1 MKKRIGYVL
10 LLSLFFLF
18 AACGT
23 TVKDPLELVGKTF
36 SVENL
41 RTNKDYATVTFTAE
55 EEKIYA
61 TGLAENGETLASEVV
76 EVAEEPD
83 ETSYYLVEWGEKT
96 YYAGRIEDDVYF
108 WFTHNPDEIGSTAK
122 NEYVLK
128 LIEED

>member
-1 MKKRIGYVL
+1 M
-10 LLSLFFLF
+10 
-18 AACGT
+18 
-23 TVKDPLELVGKTF
+23 KDPLELVGNTF

-61 TGLAENGETLASEVV
+61 TGLAENGETVASEVV

-83 ETSYYLVEWGEKT
+83 ETDYYLVEWGDKT

-108 WFTHNPDEIGSTAK
+108 WFTNNPDELGS
-122 NEYVLK
+122 
-128 LIEED
+128 EEKTRLYFKIN

>member
-1 MKKRIGYVL
+1 MKGVSSVKKRIGYVL

-23 TVKDPLELVGKTF
+23 TAKDPLELVGKTF

-61 TGLAENGETLASEVV
+61 TGLA
-76 EVAEEPD
+76 
-83 ETSYYLVEWGEKT
+83 
-96 YYAGRIEDDVYF
+96 
-108 WFTHNPDEIGSTAK
+108 
-122 NEYVLK
+122 
-128 LIEED
+128 

>member
-1 MKKRIGYVL
+1 LKGVSSVKKRIGYVL

-18 AACGT
+18 VACGT

-41 RTNKDYATVTFTAE
+41 RTNKDYAAVTFTAE

-61 TGLAENGETLASEVV
+61 TGLAENGETLASE
-76 EVAEEPD
+76 D
-83 ETSYYLVEWGEKT
+83 KTDYYLVEWGEKT

-128 LIEED
+128 LTEED

>member
-41 RTNKDYATVTFTAE
+41 RTNKDYATVTFMAE

-96 YYAGRIEDDVYF
+96 YYAGRIEDDIYF
-108 WFTHNPDEIGSTAK
+108 WFTHNPDGIGSTAK

>member
-10 LLSLFFLF
+10 LLALFFLF

-96 YYAGRIEDDVYF
+96 YYAGRIEDDIYF
-108 WFTHNPDEIGSTAK
+108 WFRMSLK
-122 NEYVLK
+122 N
-128 LIEED
+128 

>member
-1 MKKRIGYVL
+1 MKGVSSVKKRIGYVL

-55 EEKIYA
+55 EEKI
-61 TGLAENGETLASEVV
+61 
-76 EVAEEPD
+76 
-83 ETSYYLVEWGEKT
+83 
-96 YYAGRIEDDVYF
+96 
-108 WFTHNPDEIGSTAK
+108 
-122 NEYVLK
+122 
-128 LIEED
+128 

>member
-55 EEKIYA
+55 GEKIYA

-76 EVAEEPD
+76 KVAEEPD
-83 ETSYYLVEWGEKT
+83 ETDYYLVEWGDKT

-108 WFTHNPDEIGSTAK
+108 WFQNEPEELGSVE
-122 NEYVLK
+122 NRDYILK
-128 LIEED
+128 LTEED

>member
-41 RTNKDYATVTFTAE
+41 RTNKDYATVNFTAE

-61 TGLAENGETLASEVV
+61 TGLTENGETLASEVV

-83 ETSYYLVEWGEKT
+83 ETGYYLVEWGDKT
-96 YYAGRIEDDVYF
+96 YYAGRVDEEVYF
-108 WFTHNPDEIGSTAK
+108 WFTHNPDEIGSTEK

-128 LIEED
+128 LTEED